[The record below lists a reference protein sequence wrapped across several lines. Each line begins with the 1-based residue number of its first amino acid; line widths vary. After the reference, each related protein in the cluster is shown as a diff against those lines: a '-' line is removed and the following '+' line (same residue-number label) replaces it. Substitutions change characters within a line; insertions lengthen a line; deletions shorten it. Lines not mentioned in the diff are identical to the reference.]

1 MARSPRPVTRHTRE
15 ITITVQAR
23 PTTDGVVPDHVLGTL
38 VDELVARVGT
48 EANPNCVT
56 VELEV
61 ASTVDTDITIT
72 VTVHSIINGVLQEYV
87 MRTLVDEL
95 VARVGTV
102 ATPDGVTVELT
113 ATGELDVDRRTR
125 GL

>member
-1 MARSPRPVTRHTRE
+1 MARTPRPVTRHTRE
-15 ITITVQAR
+15 ITLTV
-23 PTTDGVVPDHVLGTL
+23 TTNSTDGMVPEPVLRTL
-38 VDELVARVGT
+38 ADELVARVGT

-56 VELEV
+56 VELAVTAELD
-61 ASTVDTDITIT
+61 AGRITIT

-95 VARVGTV
+95 VTRVGTE
-102 ATPDGVTVELT
+102 ATANHVTVEL
-113 ATGELDVDRRTR
+113 AVTGELDVDRRTR